1 MSNNETVMRYND
13 LESIPLFLGC
23 LEITKLLGLSRTTVY
38 ELFQSEDFPTITVG
52 RRQMV
57 RKDALLQW
65 IDSHEKVIDENEAE
79 QSITAH
85 MYTEPF

>member
-1 MSNNETVMRYND
+1 MNGNETTMRYND
-13 LESIPLFLGC
+13 PESIPLFLGC

-38 ELFQSEDFPTITVG
+38 ELFQTEDFPTIPVG
-52 RRQMV
+52 RRHMV

-65 IDSHEKVIDENEAE
+65 IEAHEKVINEHDAE

>member
-1 MSNNETVMRYND
+1 MGDNKTTMRYSD
-13 LESIPLFLGC
+13 LGSIPLFLGSQ
-23 LEITKLLGLSRTTVY
+23 EITKLLGLSRTTVY

-52 RRQMV
+52 RRHMV

-65 IDSHEKVIDENEAE
+65 VDSHEKVINENEVK
-79 QSITAH
+79 QSINAH

>member
-23 LEITKLLGLSRTTVY
+23 KEITKLLGLSHTTVY

-52 RRQMV
+52 RRHMV

>member
-1 MSNNETVMRYND
+1 MNGNETTMRYND

-38 ELFQSEDFPTITVG
+38 ELFQAEDFPTITVG
-52 RRQMV
+52 RRHMV

-65 IDSHEKVIDENEAE
+65 IEAHEKVINEHDAE
-79 QSITAH
+79 QAITAH